1 MDGGGDDQLPHIDG
15 TVDPVRDMETVDL
28 ELQVKDLESVE
39 KRMEKLEKAAKAG
52 EKDARKGLE
61 VLGAL
66 RGHLESFQSARTAAI
81 NPGDRQYVDDLFLLT
96 AKPVMYVCN
105 VDEASAGS
113 GNVYVERVRDALKGQ
128 QTEIL
133 VIAAGLESDIAEL
146 EEAEDRQAF
155 LEDAGLMEPGV
166 NRLVRSAYSML
177 NLISF
182 FTAGPKEVRAWSVR
196 RGSTAPQAAGAIHSD
211 MERGFIRAEVIKYK
225 DYIEL
230 GSEAACRD
238 AGKLAVEGKQYVVED
253 GDIIYIRFNV

>member
-1 MDGGGDDQLPHIDG
+1 M
-15 TVDPVRDMETVDL
+15 
-28 ELQVKDLESVE
+28 
-39 KRMEKLEKAAKAG
+39 
-52 EKDARKGLE
+52 
-61 VLGAL
+61 
-66 RGHLESFQSARTAAI
+66 
-81 NPGDRQYVDDLFLLT
+81 
-96 AKPVMYVCN
+96 
-105 VDEASAGS
+105 
-113 GNVYVERVRDALKGQ
+113 
-128 QTEIL
+128 
-133 VIAAGLESDIAEL
+133 IAAGLESDIAEL